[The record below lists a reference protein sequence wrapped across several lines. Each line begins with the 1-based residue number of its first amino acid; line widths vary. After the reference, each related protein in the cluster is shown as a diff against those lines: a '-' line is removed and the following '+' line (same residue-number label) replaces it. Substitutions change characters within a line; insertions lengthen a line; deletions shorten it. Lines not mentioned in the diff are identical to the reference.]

1 MNRDDRLTD
10 IEKIRLL
17 LNQHPRDLLLFEILV
32 HSDLPVKQIL
42 QIKVRDLK
50 ALQIGDALPVSQR
63 TIGHRS
69 GPIMNHFMQQSFQ
82 NLMLQPKTLDSDYL
96 FKSRKGDRPL
106 SITSVSRL
114 VRGWLEE
121 AGLRD
126 YKGLHDL
133 RKAQQHQ
140 TAERTQP
147 SEIEN
152 QIPSEAVLPKIRIQ
166 TRHEAVYTELEKAI
180 ISGKIVPGQK
190 LVAEDIARQMG
201 VSRIPV
207 REAMGRLEA
216 RGFIMIKPKVGSVV
230 NELSRENLKEILNLR
245 LMLECEA
252 AQKAVSQVKIETLN
266 KLQKAHIIYARA
278 RQGDDAE
285 ELLRSNREFHLL
297 VYHDAKSPL
306 LLELINQLWG
316 RVSPYY
322 HMMFRQSLTQNPT
335 IGVNYHEH
343 ILDAMQKRDAQQV
356 RHWLKVDLI
365 NSTEFVLKLFDLHN
379 QQSAGL
385 RIPSDAEHQFR
396 SIPNSHSD

>member
-63 TIGHRS
+63 NLRHRS

-230 NELSRENLKEILNLR
+230 NELSRENLKDILDLR

-306 LLELINQLWG
+306 LLELL
-316 RVSPYY
+316 
-322 HMMFRQSLTQNPT
+322 
-335 IGVNYHEH
+335 
-343 ILDAMQKRDAQQV
+343 
-356 RHWLKVDLI
+356 
-365 NSTEFVLKLFDLHN
+365 
-379 QQSAGL
+379 
-385 RIPSDAEHQFR
+385 
-396 SIPNSHSD
+396 

>member
-50 ALQIGDALPVSQR
+50 ALQIGDALHVSQR

-82 NLMLQPKTLDSDYL
+82 NLILQPKTLDSDYL

-230 NELSRENLKEILNLR
+230 NELSRENLKEILDLR

-252 AQKAVSQVKIETLN
+252 AEKAVSQVKFETLN

-365 NSTEFVLKLFDLHN
+365 NSTEFVLKLFDLHH
-379 QQSAGL
+379 QQSTG
-385 RIPSDAEHQFR
+385 
-396 SIPNSHSD
+396 